1 MNNKHIAGRLMALLR
16 TVYGQMQTTNCR
28 RYQREVNSAFQRCM
42 EDRIISEARYASPMA
57 HI

>member
-1 MNNKHIAGRLMALLR
+1 MNNKHVAGRLMTLLR
-16 TVYGQMQTTNCR
+16 TVYGQMQTANCR
-28 RYQREVNSAFQRCM
+28 RYQREADSAFQRCM